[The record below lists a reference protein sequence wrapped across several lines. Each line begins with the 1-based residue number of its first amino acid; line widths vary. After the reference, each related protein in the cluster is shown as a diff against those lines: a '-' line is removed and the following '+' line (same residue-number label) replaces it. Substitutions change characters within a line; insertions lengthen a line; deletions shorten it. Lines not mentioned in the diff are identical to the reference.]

1 MNYQIKLVLS
11 YDYATPAGHGHHVL
25 CLLPMDAGPDQS
37 LLSATLEVSP
47 QPEERLEH
55 RDFFGNRFT
64 EIKFRAPHDTIRVTM
79 TAQVARGEGT
89 VQRDGSL
96 PLADLPARLAE
107 LRDLGAQSPLHF
119 LAPSGRVPRDAAMTR
134 FAQDA
139 VQPGMNV
146 AEAALA
152 VGRALHRHMRF
163 APDATDVT
171 TPAQDAFARR
181 AGVCQD
187 FSHILI
193 ACLRG
198 IGIPAGYV
206 SGFLRTLPP
215 PGEAR
220 LEGADAMHAWVR
232 VWCGGAC
239 GWIEF
244 DPTNDMLA
252 GADHVVVARGRDYSD
267 VAPIKGALRLSGGQ
281 TSQLTVDMAPGPA

>member
-1 MNYQIKLVLS
+1 
-11 YDYATPAGHGHHVL
+11 
-25 CLLPMDAGPDQS
+25 
-37 LLSATLEVSP
+37 
-47 QPEERLEH
+47 
-55 RDFFGNRFT
+55 
-64 EIKFRAPHDTIRVTM
+64 
-79 TAQVARGEGT
+79 
-89 VQRDGSL
+89 
-96 PLADLPARLAE
+96 
-107 LRDLGAQSPLHF
+107 
-119 LAPSGRVPRDAAMTR
+119 
-134 FAQDA
+134 
-139 VQPGMNV
+139 MNV

-215 PGEAR
+215 PGQPR